1 MQGRTR
7 PWDGQEPGG
16 EGGVS
21 DRTPGGSGS
30 YLRTGHCCTSSLL
43 ASRWLQ
49 QTSSPLAAMSHR
61 GGPGGQG
68 TTITARGVAAG
79 LEAVGS
85 HRGGRG
91 HQDGGQ
97 WEVGSAHVGSAVV
110 LEQPWQQGQQQSE
123 GQEVQQEAE
132 EDHSDHAGLG
142 RLLADGWARGAA
154 PASSPAHDS
163 VARIRPGWACGG
175 SARGHLWVAQSQ
187 TPTLPRG
194 KLGFT
199 APVIISTCKQ
209 PVGTLKR
216 GPAPPC
222 RGPRH
227 TTWGSQCAP
236 FHPPTPGSRKQV
248 ARVAQGNRS
257 KRGQPPRGAEVG
269 ASRPRAAPH
278 PTRPPHVP
286 MRRRQGN
293 SADGGERDIC
303 SSGPTRGASLRPRER
318 HPRRPRLQ
326 PALGGRGTRTGP
338 GDPAQDPHPA
348 RPRTWHGRARDE
360 DGSSD

>member
-91 HQDGGQ
+91 HQDGGR

-163 VARIRPGWACGG
+163 VAPIRPGWACGG

-236 FHPPTPGSRKQV
+236 FHPRPQ
-248 ARVAQGNRS
+248 AAGNRL
-257 KRGQPPRGAEVG
+257 RGLRKETAASEANRPEEPGWGHRDPGRHLTPPG
-269 ASRPRAAPH
+269 RPTSP
-278 PTRPPHVP
+278 
-286 MRRRQGN
+286 
-293 SADGGERDIC
+293 
-303 SSGPTRGASLRPRER
+303 
-318 HPRRPRLQ
+318 
-326 PALGGRGTRTGP
+326 
-338 GDPAQDPHPA
+338 
-348 RPRTWHGRARDE
+348 
-360 DGSSD
+360 